1 MAARRN
7 QAPGKP
13 VTGIALLAGAAVAGF
28 GIYSGYP
35 GLAAVWAALIVNAW
49 TYPPAMF
56 TGKKDARGYATPA
69 TPGESAVMN
78 KYRFWEDL
86 KFKLIVPSADW
97 QPFDFHAG
105 QGGDS
110 QLPPVMRALR
120 WLVQAATV
128 IPLSFLAAVWA
139 GTAAYYLPVS
149 NPYTGDWGQW
159 VNAAAAFIVVAQV
172 TASRR
177 RTMVADDQNPGAR
190 IDSLIGLAAMKT
202 AQVIGLTVGGLALGA
217 VAGTVLSV
225 MLPVATK
232 AASLPAVPE
241 PAIWILCLTG
251 GPLALLARPWID
263 LALEHWRVV
272 VAAREEWHPRWVMLK
287 QDPEPRLIDR
297 REVGPAII
305 DTFDAPASI
314 GAMAYWAMEPKI
326 SPTVGTG
333 SKMAIIS
340 VPNVDSNNQPMPGTT
355 HPLRFEIV
363 RWPSDQLPDVSDPE
377 TPKDVVAEL
386 ARCAIVW
393 MADKNG
399 FARPFFDD
407 VHLLTVPPAPPATE
421 GEDTDGADTAP
432 QEPAGRNVW
441 AVTWMNPMG
450 PPASYIR
457 AQGLAEFSAT
467 FGQPVLVDHRAAGG
481 AGILYVGPLTDENTR
496 WDPQSRLDRSAME
509 KLAVEDV
516 WDNRWIEV
524 MKQGSNPPVMQ
535 YETKN
540 EAVLPTGQS
549 IHHMAFVTRQGM
561 PPAEFRA
568 FEPKLPTVLDAAPFV
583 AMTGFPG
590 SRKGERHPQAFSV
603 YWSKDPV
610 PSRPDELKPAGA
622 GARGRGRGSSDAQ
635 KWVLAGRVNEA
646 FKVARLAERPE
657 VDVVTCLTRPESRRH
672 IWKIDLSLHGGVTL
686 AELRGQANKIRQ
698 HWGSEWLRIAVSQE
712 GSISIVAGARP
723 GRDGVKLLPAYEK
736 MLAKLDWDQIFLD
749 SGVSGIGG
757 LLPVLEEMSKLPKND
772 AVDILDFDL
781 TGTGLDFT
789 NFTAARPKLESNSGN
804 AYVEPRRVKDKPNAV
819 RLMVCEVNP
828 MPEKADYD
836 WDHIEVSKFIPFAT
850 GVEGEPVE
858 YNFKVD
864 PHLLIAGASGGGKS
878 VLLQSLAFGALVR
891 GYELYVADPTKGG
904 ADFKFAEPYAK
915 AFTDS
920 PFTAAAMMKGIYA
933 EVVRRKNLNK
943 AHAVGN
949 YRDLPEDIRPKHI
962 CILLDEFTSLMGQDP
977 VPTPS
982 DDPEMDAERDMVL
995 AINRAK
1001 TEVGVYAGKIAR
1013 EARSAG
1019 VTLFLATQKLSAKML
1034 DTIPGAGD
1042 LKVNLSRLLL
1052 GKATYGDK
1060 QSALRAP
1067 QDAPDLGDAI
1077 PPGRGLFETTA
1088 GAAMAIQAWYNPA
1101 EQKILAE
1108 KLVGVVEV
1116 LAEDRKLDLVPFM
1129 PKMPEP
1135 YGEEIAQPA
1144 ADRIVDLG
1152 EIEIALD
1159 DLDWSDM
1166 DLSAGDETDDDDGSD
1181 SEEAAFIPPV
1191 IEDETAAVFLDIDG
1205 ALAPMTHGPGMI
1217 RLDVPFRGAVAFRPE
1232 ILARTAELPV
1242 RQVWLTSW
1250 VSDAPEHLGHLLPRA
1265 VEAMESGADDTGWWK
1280 IDAALAWLAEN
1291 PEVRR
1296 IVWFDDE
1303 LAAEDFIL
1311 GIPYRDIAA
1320 DAFRDAGI
1328 DALLCVPNQDEGLT
1342 LEMLDE
1348 AEAFL
1353 TGTDF
1358 LPQEEEAPQ
1367 LLQTKTA
1374 QDVTAPAAEE
1384 DPAGDD
1390 DWDFDADR
1398 ARAAK
1403 QEYAPAEDASVPA
1416 PEPEPAAQDEE
1427 DDDPF
1432 AAPAAPAASVPAAD
1446 EDPFADPLPRRAAR
1460 TVPQDEDPFA

>member
-13 VTGIALLAGAAVAGF
+13 MTGVVLLAGAAVAGF

-35 GLAAVWAALIVNAW
+35 GLAALWAALIVNAW

-56 TGKKDARGYATPA
+56 TGKKDVRGYP
-69 TPGESAVMN
+69 TPGSPGETAAMN

-86 KFKLIVPSADW
+86 KFKL
-97 QPFDFHAG
+97 
-105 QGGDS
+105 
-110 QLPPVMRALR
+110 
-120 WLVQAATV
+120 V
-128 IPLSFLAAVWA
+128 IPSIDWLPGKKPLLSFVAAVWA
-139 GTAAYYLPVS
+139 GAAAFFLPVS

-159 VNAAAAFIVVAQV
+159 VNAAVAFVAVAQV

-177 RTMVADDQNPGAR
+177 RTMVADDENPGAR
-190 IDSLIGLAAMKT
+190 IDSLIGLAKT
-202 AQVIGLTVGGLALGA
+202 RTPLTAGLGVGGLALGA
-217 VAGTVLSV
+217 VVGTVLSV
-225 MLPVATK
+225 FVPLLTAAAGLPG
-232 AASLPAVPE
+232 VPE

-251 GPLALLARPWID
+251 GPLALLAKPWIT

-272 VAAREEWHPRWVMLK
+272 VGAREEWHPRWTMLK

-305 DTFDAPASI
+305 DTFDAPASA
-314 GAMAYWAMEPKI
+314 GAMTYLSMEPKI

-340 VPNVDSNNQPMPGTT
+340 VPNLDSNGQPMPGTT
-355 HPLRFEIV
+355 HPLRFDIV
-363 RWPSDQLPDVSDPE
+363 RWPSDQLPDITDPE
-377 TPKDVVAEL
+377 TPKEVVHEL
-386 ARCAIVW
+386 ARSAIVW
-393 MADKNG
+393 MADKQG
-399 FARPFFDD
+399 FARPLLDD
-407 VHLLTVPPAPPATE
+407 VHLLTLPPAPAE
-421 GEDTDGADTAP
+421 HAAAEGADE
-432 QEPAGRNVW
+432 EPAAATQPPAPTGRNAW
-441 AVTWMNPMG
+441 AVTWMLPSG
-450 PPASYIR
+450 PPANYIR
-457 AQGLAEFSAT
+457 AQGLGDFAAAFNA
-467 FGQPVLVDHRAAGG
+467 PVLVDHRAMNSLGVLYAG
-481 AGILYVGPLTDENTR
+481 ALYDDSTR
-496 WDPQSRLDRSAME
+496 WDPQSGLDKNAMD
-509 KLAVEDV
+509 KLREEDE

-535 YETKN
+535 YETKSK
-540 EAVLPTGQS
+540 AQLTTGQT
-549 IHHMAFVTRQGM
+549 INHMAFVTRQGM
-561 PPAEFRA
+561 PPSEFRA
-568 FEPKLPTVLDAAPFV
+568 FEPKLATVLQAAPFV

-590 SRKGERHPQAFSV
+590 ARKGERHAQAFSI
-603 YWSKDPV
+603 YWSNETV
-610 PSRPDELKPAGA
+610 PIRPDDLKPASGVR
-622 GARGRGRGSSDAQ
+622 RGRNSDAQ

-646 FKVARLAERPE
+646 FKVARLADRPE
-657 VDVVTCLTRPESRRH
+657 VDGVTCLTKPESYKH

-686 AELRGQANKIRQ
+686 AELRAQANKIRQ
-698 HWGSEWLRIAVSQE
+698 HWGSQWLRVTVSKE
-712 GSISIVAGARP
+712 GSVSIVAGARP
-723 GRDGVKLLPAYEK
+723 GGDGIVFATSHWEEIA
-736 MLAKLDWDQIFLD
+736 AKLDWDQNFLD

-757 LLPVLEEMSKLPKND
+757 LLPVFVKKEQLPKNP
-772 AVDILDFDL
+772 AVTSIEFDL

-789 NFTAARPKLESNSGN
+789 NFTAARPKLESTSGN
-804 AYVEPRRVKDKPNAV
+804 AYVEPRRIKDKPNAV

-850 GVEGEPVE
+850 GIEGEPVE
-858 YNFKVD
+858 YNFRLD

-943 AHAVGN
+943 ANAVGN
-949 YRDLPEDIRPKHI
+949 YRDLPENIRPKHI

-977 VPTPS
+977 VPAPS

-995 AINRAK
+995 ATNRAK
-1001 TEVGVYAGKIAR
+1001 TEIGVYAGKIAR

-1101 EQKILAE
+1101 EQTILAE
-1108 KLVGVVEV
+1108 KLSTLIVP
-1116 LAEDRKLDLVPFM
+1116 LTEDEMLNLEPFM

-1135 YGEEIAQPA
+1135 FGEILPA
-1144 ADRIVDLG
+1144 APAEGGIVDLG
-1152 EIEIALD
+1152 EIEIELD
-1159 DLDWSDM
+1159 DLDWDDM
-1166 DLSAGDETDDDDGSD
+1166 DLVGDEDSAGAEGDGPSP
-1181 SEEAAFIPPV
+1181 EVTAPEAAPIPDV
-1191 IEDETAAVFLDIDG
+1191 IEDEEAAMFLDIDG
-1205 ALAPMTHGPGMI
+1205 ALAPMVHGPGMA
-1217 RLDVPFRGAVAFRPE
+1217 RLDVPYRGAIAFHPE
-1232 ILARTAELPV
+1232 ILARTALIPA
-1242 RQVWLTSW
+1242 RQVWLSSW
-1250 VSDAPEHLGHLLPRA
+1250 VSDAPKHLGHLLPRA
-1265 VEAMESGADDTGWWK
+1265 VEAMESGSDDTGWWK

-1291 PEVRR
+1291 RLVRR
-1296 IVWFDDE
+1296 VVWLDDE
-1303 LAAEDFIL
+1303 LAEEDFVL
-1311 GIPYRDIAA
+1311 GVPYRDIAA
-1320 DAFRDAGI
+1320 DAFAAAGVQ
-1328 DALLCVPNQDEGLT
+1328 AMFAVPDPDTGLT
-1342 LEMLDE
+1342 LQMLEE
-1348 AEAFL
+1348 AAAFL
-1353 TGTDF
+1353 A
-1358 LPQEEEAPQ
+1358 APEPFALELEVQ
-1367 LLQTKTA
+1367 PDTP
-1374 QDVTAPAAEE
+1374 PAE

-1398 ARAAK
+1398 ARAA
-1403 QEYAPAEDASVPA
+1403 EAGSDIDVDAAA
-1416 PEPEPAAQDEE
+1416 PEPEPEDVPAPRTDSAAEGWEFEE
-1427 DDDPF
+1427 PA
-1432 AAPAAPAASVPAAD
+1432 AAPAPAEED
-1446 EDPFADPLPRRAAR
+1446 EDPFAPPSRPVAR
-1460 TVPQDEDPFA
+1460 TVRDDEDDPFAPPRPRRRTPDPDEDPFI